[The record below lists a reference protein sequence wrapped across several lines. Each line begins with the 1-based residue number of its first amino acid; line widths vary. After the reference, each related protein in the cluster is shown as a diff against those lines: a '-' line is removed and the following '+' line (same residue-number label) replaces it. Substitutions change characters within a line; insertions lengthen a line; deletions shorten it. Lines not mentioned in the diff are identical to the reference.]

1 MKAVFMGTPDFAV
14 PTLQKMVDMGIE
26 ITAVV
31 TQPDKAKGRGKK
43 VIYSPVKECALAH
56 DLPVYQ
62 PVRIKK
68 DPEFIQTLRDM
79 APDVIVVVAFGQI
92 LPKEVLDIPRLGC
105 VNVHASLLP
114 KFRGAA
120 PIQWA
125 IIDGEK
131 VTGVTTMLMDVGLDT
146 GDMLLK
152 TEVSVDAKETGGS
165 LHDKLAAAG
174 GELLERTLIGLEA
187 GTIVPEKQDD
197 SQAGEYARMLDKEL
211 GHIDFNQPAVVIE
224 RLIRG
229 LNPWPSA
236 YTYIDG
242 KTLKI
247 WEAEVLDRNYGCEY
261 GEVAEVTRTSLIIQT
276 ICALHGPI
284 LKENLGYY
292 LDLYNTWSSY
302 GVESEGV
309 VIAYTSVYGNTKKA
323 VELLADKLT
332 ALGCPKVTV
341 TDLARD
347 DMAEA
352 VEDAFRYGK
361 LVLATTTYNGDIF
374 PFMKTFIEHLTERGY
389 RNRTIGL
396 IENGSWAPTAA
407 KTMLKM
413 FEGSKNLTFTDT
425 TVTIK
430 SAVNT
435 ENEAQIAAL
444 AEELCK

>member
-14 PTLQKMVDMGIE
+14 PTLQKMIDMGIE
-26 ITAVV
+26 VTAVV

-62 PVRIKK
+62 PVRIRKE
-68 DPEFIQTLRDM
+68 PEFIQTLRDM
-79 APDVIVVVAFGQI
+79 KPDVIVVVAFGQI
-92 LPKEVLDIPRLGC
+92 LPKEILDIPRLGC

-120 PIQWA
+120 PIQWS
-125 IIDGEK
+125 IIDGEE
-131 VTGVTTMLMDVGLDT
+131 VTGVTTMLMDAGLDT

-152 TEVSVDAKETGGS
+152 TEIPMDPKETGGS
-165 LHDKLAAAG
+165 LHDKLAAVG
-174 GELLERTLIGLEA
+174 GELLEKTLIGLEA

-261 GEVAEVTRTSLIIQT
+261 GEVAEVTRNCLIIQT
-276 ICALHGPI
+276 GIGAL
-284 LKENLGYY
+284 
-292 LDLYNTWSSY
+292 
-302 GVESEGV
+302 
-309 VIAYTSVYGNTKKA
+309 SVKSVQLQGKKRM
-323 VELLADKLT
+323 D
-332 ALGCPKVTV
+332 
-341 TDLARD
+341 
-347 DMAEA
+347 
-352 VEDAFRYGK
+352 
-361 LVLATTTYNGDIF
+361 
-374 PFMKTFIEHLTERGY
+374 
-389 RNRTIGL
+389 
-396 IENGSWAPTAA
+396 
-407 KTMLKM
+407 
-413 FEGSKNLTFTDT
+413 
-425 TVTIK
+425 
-430 SAVNT
+430 
-435 ENEAQIAAL
+435 IAAFL
-444 AEELCK
+444 NGYTIEKGTRFDNE

>member
-14 PTLQKMVDMGIE
+14 PTLQKMIDMGIE

-62 PVRIKK
+62 PVRIRKE
-68 DPEFIQTLRDM
+68 PEFIQTLRDM
-79 APDVIVVVAFGQI
+79 QPDVIVVVAFGQI
-92 LPKEVLDIPRLGC
+92 LPKEILDIPRLGC

-120 PIQWA
+120 PIQWS
-125 IIDGEK
+125 IIDGEE

-146 GDMLLK
+146 GDILLK
-152 TEVSVDAKETGGS
+152 TEIPVDPKETGGS
-165 LHDKLAAAG
+165 LHDKLAAVG
-174 GELLERTLIGLEA
+174 GELLEKTLIGLEA

-261 GEVAEVTRTSLIIQT
+261 GEVAEVTRNCLIIQT
-276 ICALHGPI
+276 GIGAL
-284 LKENLGYY
+284 
-292 LDLYNTWSSY
+292 
-302 GVESEGV
+302 
-309 VIAYTSVYGNTKKA
+309 SVKSVQLQGKKRM
-323 VELLADKLT
+323 D
-332 ALGCPKVTV
+332 
-341 TDLARD
+341 
-347 DMAEA
+347 
-352 VEDAFRYGK
+352 
-361 LVLATTTYNGDIF
+361 
-374 PFMKTFIEHLTERGY
+374 
-389 RNRTIGL
+389 
-396 IENGSWAPTAA
+396 
-407 KTMLKM
+407 
-413 FEGSKNLTFTDT
+413 
-425 TVTIK
+425 
-430 SAVNT
+430 
-435 ENEAQIAAL
+435 IAAFL
-444 AEELCK
+444 NGYTIEKGTRFDNE

>member
-1 MKAVFMGTPDFAV
+1 MMKAVFMGTPDFAV
-14 PTLQKMVDMGIE
+14 PTLQKMIDMGIE
-26 ITAVV
+26 VTAVV

-62 PVRIKK
+62 PVRIRKE
-68 DPEFIQTLRDM
+68 PEFIQTLRDM
-79 APDVIVVVAFGQI
+79 QPDVIVVVAFGQI
-92 LPKEVLDIPRLGC
+92 LPKEILDIPRLGC

-120 PIQWA
+120 PIQWS
-125 IIDGEK
+125 IIDGEE

-152 TEVSVDAKETGGS
+152 TEIPVDPKETGGS
-165 LHDKLAAAG
+165 LHDKLAAVG
-174 GELLERTLIGLEA
+174 GELLEKTLIGLEA

-261 GEVAEVTRTSLIIQT
+261 GEVAEVTRNCLIIQT
-276 ICALHGPI
+276 GIGAL
-284 LKENLGYY
+284 
-292 LDLYNTWSSY
+292 
-302 GVESEGV
+302 
-309 VIAYTSVYGNTKKA
+309 SVKSVQLQGKKRM
-323 VELLADKLT
+323 D
-332 ALGCPKVTV
+332 
-341 TDLARD
+341 
-347 DMAEA
+347 
-352 VEDAFRYGK
+352 
-361 LVLATTTYNGDIF
+361 
-374 PFMKTFIEHLTERGY
+374 
-389 RNRTIGL
+389 
-396 IENGSWAPTAA
+396 
-407 KTMLKM
+407 
-413 FEGSKNLTFTDT
+413 
-425 TVTIK
+425 
-430 SAVNT
+430 
-435 ENEAQIAAL
+435 IAAFL
-444 AEELCK
+444 NGYTIEKGTRFDNE

>member
-14 PTLQKMVDMGIE
+14 PTLQKMIDMGIE

-62 PVRIKK
+62 PVRIRKE
-68 DPEFIQTLRDM
+68 PEFIQTLRDM
-79 APDVIVVVAFGQI
+79 QPDVIVVVAFGQI
-92 LPKEVLDIPRLGC
+92 LPKEILDIPRLGC

-120 PIQWA
+120 PIQWS
-125 IIDGEK
+125 IIDGEE

-152 TEVSVDAKETGGS
+152 TEIPMDPKETGGS
-165 LHDKLAAAG
+165 LHDKLAAVG
-174 GELLERTLIGLEA
+174 GELLEKTLIGLEA

-261 GEVAEVTRTSLIIQT
+261 GEVAEVTRNCLIIQT
-276 ICALHGPI
+276 GVGAL
-284 LKENLGYY
+284 
-292 LDLYNTWSSY
+292 
-302 GVESEGV
+302 
-309 VIAYTSVYGNTKKA
+309 SVKSVQLQGKKRM
-323 VELLADKLT
+323 D
-332 ALGCPKVTV
+332 
-341 TDLARD
+341 
-347 DMAEA
+347 
-352 VEDAFRYGK
+352 
-361 LVLATTTYNGDIF
+361 
-374 PFMKTFIEHLTERGY
+374 
-389 RNRTIGL
+389 
-396 IENGSWAPTAA
+396 
-407 KTMLKM
+407 
-413 FEGSKNLTFTDT
+413 
-425 TVTIK
+425 
-430 SAVNT
+430 
-435 ENEAQIAAL
+435 IAAFL
-444 AEELCK
+444 NGYTIEKGTRFDNE

>member
-14 PTLQKMVDMGIE
+14 PTLQKMIDMGIE
-26 ITAVV
+26 VTAVV

-62 PVRIKK
+62 PVRIRKE
-68 DPEFIQTLRDM
+68 PEFIQTLRDM
-79 APDVIVVVAFGQI
+79 QPDVIVVVAFGQI
-92 LPKEVLDIPRLGC
+92 LPKEILDIPRLGC

-120 PIQWA
+120 PIQWS
-125 IIDGEK
+125 IIDGEE
-131 VTGVTTMLMDVGLDT
+131 VTGVTTMLMDAGLDT

-152 TEVSVDAKETGGS
+152 AEIPMDPKETGGS
-165 LHDKLAAAG
+165 LHDKLAAVG
-174 GELLERTLIGLEA
+174 GELLEKTLIGLEA

-261 GEVAEVTRTSLIIQT
+261 GEVAEVTRSSLIIQT
-276 ICALHGPI
+276 GIGALSVKSVQ
-284 LKENLGYY
+284 L
-292 LDLYNTWSSY
+292 
-302 GVESEGV
+302 EG
-309 VIAYTSVYGNTKKA
+309 KKRM
-323 VELLADKLT
+323 D
-332 ALGCPKVTV
+332 
-341 TDLARD
+341 
-347 DMAEA
+347 
-352 VEDAFRYGK
+352 
-361 LVLATTTYNGDIF
+361 
-374 PFMKTFIEHLTERGY
+374 
-389 RNRTIGL
+389 
-396 IENGSWAPTAA
+396 
-407 KTMLKM
+407 
-413 FEGSKNLTFTDT
+413 
-425 TVTIK
+425 
-430 SAVNT
+430 
-435 ENEAQIAAL
+435 IAAFL
-444 AEELCK
+444 NGYTIEKGTRMDFANETNE

>member
-14 PTLQKMVDMGIE
+14 PTLQKMIDMGIE
-26 ITAVV
+26 VTAVI

-62 PVRIKK
+62 PVRIRKE
-68 DPEFIQTLRDM
+68 PEFIQTLRDM
-79 APDVIVVVAFGQI
+79 QPDVIVVVAFGQI
-92 LPKEVLDIPRLGC
+92 LPKEILDIPRLGC

-120 PIQWA
+120 PIQWS
-125 IIDGEK
+125 IIDGE
-131 VTGVTTMLMDVGLDT
+131 VLTGVSTMLMVAGLDT

-152 TEVSVDAKETGGS
+152 TEIPMDPKETGGS
-165 LHDKLAAAG
+165 LHDKLAAVG
-174 GELLERTLIGLEA
+174 GELLEKTLIGLEA

-261 GEVAEVTRTSLIIQT
+261 GEVAEVTRNCLIIQT
-276 ICALHGPI
+276 GIGAL
-284 LKENLGYY
+284 
-292 LDLYNTWSSY
+292 
-302 GVESEGV
+302 
-309 VIAYTSVYGNTKKA
+309 SVKSVQLQGKKRM
-323 VELLADKLT
+323 D
-332 ALGCPKVTV
+332 
-341 TDLARD
+341 
-347 DMAEA
+347 
-352 VEDAFRYGK
+352 
-361 LVLATTTYNGDIF
+361 
-374 PFMKTFIEHLTERGY
+374 
-389 RNRTIGL
+389 
-396 IENGSWAPTAA
+396 
-407 KTMLKM
+407 
-413 FEGSKNLTFTDT
+413 
-425 TVTIK
+425 
-430 SAVNT
+430 
-435 ENEAQIAAL
+435 IAAFL
-444 AEELCK
+444 NGYTIEKGTRFDNE

>member
-14 PTLQKMVDMGIE
+14 PTLQKMIDMGIE

-62 PVRIKK
+62 PVRIRKE
-68 DPEFIQTLRDM
+68 PEFIQTLRDM
-79 APDVIVVVAFGQI
+79 QPDVIVVVAFGQI
-92 LPKEVLDIPRLGC
+92 LPKEILDIPRLGC

-120 PIQWA
+120 PIQWS
-125 IIDGEK
+125 IIDGEE

-152 TEVSVDAKETGGS
+152 TEIPVDPKETGGS
-165 LHDKLAAAG
+165 LHDKLAAVG
-174 GELLERTLIGLEA
+174 GELLEKTLIGLEA

-261 GEVAEVTRTSLIIQT
+261 GEVAEVTRNCLIIQT
-276 ICALHGPI
+276 GIGAL
-284 LKENLGYY
+284 
-292 LDLYNTWSSY
+292 
-302 GVESEGV
+302 
-309 VIAYTSVYGNTKKA
+309 SVKSVQLQGTKRM
-323 VELLADKLT
+323 D
-332 ALGCPKVTV
+332 
-341 TDLARD
+341 
-347 DMAEA
+347 
-352 VEDAFRYGK
+352 
-361 LVLATTTYNGDIF
+361 
-374 PFMKTFIEHLTERGY
+374 
-389 RNRTIGL
+389 
-396 IENGSWAPTAA
+396 
-407 KTMLKM
+407 
-413 FEGSKNLTFTDT
+413 
-425 TVTIK
+425 
-430 SAVNT
+430 
-435 ENEAQIAAL
+435 IAAFL
-444 AEELCK
+444 NGYTIEKGTRFDNE

>member
-1 MKAVFMGTPDFAV
+1 MMKAVFMGTPDFAV
-14 PTLQKMVDMGIE
+14 PTLQKMIDMGIE

-62 PVRIKK
+62 PVRIRKE
-68 DPEFIQTLRDM
+68 PEFIQTLRDM
-79 APDVIVVVAFGQI
+79 QPDVIVVVAFGQI
-92 LPKEVLDIPRLGC
+92 LPKEILDIPRLGC

-120 PIQWA
+120 PIQWS
-125 IIDGEK
+125 IIDGEE
-131 VTGVTTMLMDVGLDT
+131 VTGVTTMLMDAGLDT

-152 TEVSVDAKETGGS
+152 TEIPMDPKETGGS
-165 LHDKLAAAG
+165 LHDKLAAVG
-174 GELLERTLIGLEA
+174 GELLEKTLIGLEA

-261 GEVAEVTRTSLIIQT
+261 GEVAEVTRNCLIIQT
-276 ICALHGPI
+276 GIGAL
-284 LKENLGYY
+284 
-292 LDLYNTWSSY
+292 
-302 GVESEGV
+302 
-309 VIAYTSVYGNTKKA
+309 SVKSVQLQGKKRM
-323 VELLADKLT
+323 D
-332 ALGCPKVTV
+332 
-341 TDLARD
+341 
-347 DMAEA
+347 
-352 VEDAFRYGK
+352 
-361 LVLATTTYNGDIF
+361 
-374 PFMKTFIEHLTERGY
+374 
-389 RNRTIGL
+389 
-396 IENGSWAPTAA
+396 
-407 KTMLKM
+407 
-413 FEGSKNLTFTDT
+413 
-425 TVTIK
+425 
-430 SAVNT
+430 
-435 ENEAQIAAL
+435 IAAFL
-444 AEELCK
+444 NGYTIEKGTRFDNE

>member
-14 PTLQKMVDMGIE
+14 PTLQKMIDMGIE
-26 ITAVV
+26 VTAVV

-62 PVRIKK
+62 PVRIRKE
-68 DPEFIQTLRDM
+68 PEFIQTLRDM
-79 APDVIVVVAFGQI
+79 QPDVIVVVAFGQI
-92 LPKEVLDIPRLGC
+92 LPKEILDIPRLGC

-114 KFRGAA
+114 IFRGAA
-120 PIQWA
+120 PIQWS
-125 IIDGEK
+125 IIDGEE

-152 TEVSVDAKETGGS
+152 AEIPMDPKETGGS
-165 LHDKLAAAG
+165 LHDKLAAVG
-174 GELLERTLIGLEA
+174 GELLEKTLIGLEA

-261 GEVAEVTRTSLIIQT
+261 GEVAEVTRNCLIIQT
-276 ICALHGPI
+276 GVGAL
-284 LKENLGYY
+284 
-292 LDLYNTWSSY
+292 
-302 GVESEGV
+302 
-309 VIAYTSVYGNTKKA
+309 SVKSVQLQGKKRM
-323 VELLADKLT
+323 D
-332 ALGCPKVTV
+332 
-341 TDLARD
+341 
-347 DMAEA
+347 
-352 VEDAFRYGK
+352 
-361 LVLATTTYNGDIF
+361 
-374 PFMKTFIEHLTERGY
+374 
-389 RNRTIGL
+389 
-396 IENGSWAPTAA
+396 
-407 KTMLKM
+407 
-413 FEGSKNLTFTDT
+413 
-425 TVTIK
+425 
-430 SAVNT
+430 
-435 ENEAQIAAL
+435 IAAFL
-444 AEELCK
+444 NGYTIEKGTRFDNE

>member
-14 PTLQKMVDMGIE
+14 PTLQKMIDMGIE

-62 PVRIKK
+62 PVRIRKE
-68 DPEFIQTLRDM
+68 PEFIQTLRDM
-79 APDVIVVVAFGQI
+79 QPDVIVVVAFGQI
-92 LPKEVLDIPRLGC
+92 LPKEILDIPRLGC

-120 PIQWA
+120 PIQWS
-125 IIDGEK
+125 IIDGEE

-152 TEVSVDAKETGGS
+152 AEIPIDPKETGGS
-165 LHDKLAAAG
+165 LHDKLAAVG
-174 GELLERTLIGLEA
+174 GELLEKTLIGLEA

-261 GEVAEVTRTSLIIQT
+261 GEVAEVTRNCLIIQT
-276 ICALHGPI
+276 GIGAL
-284 LKENLGYY
+284 
-292 LDLYNTWSSY
+292 
-302 GVESEGV
+302 
-309 VIAYTSVYGNTKKA
+309 SVKSVQLQGKKRM
-323 VELLADKLT
+323 D
-332 ALGCPKVTV
+332 
-341 TDLARD
+341 
-347 DMAEA
+347 
-352 VEDAFRYGK
+352 
-361 LVLATTTYNGDIF
+361 
-374 PFMKTFIEHLTERGY
+374 
-389 RNRTIGL
+389 
-396 IENGSWAPTAA
+396 
-407 KTMLKM
+407 
-413 FEGSKNLTFTDT
+413 
-425 TVTIK
+425 
-430 SAVNT
+430 
-435 ENEAQIAAL
+435 IAAFL
-444 AEELCK
+444 NGYTIEKGTRFDNE

>member
-1 MKAVFMGTPDFAV
+1 MRVIFMGTPDFSV
-14 PTLQKMVDMGIE
+14 GTLEALIE
-26 ITAVV
+26 AGHEVCLAV
-31 TQPDKAKGRGKK
+31 TQPDKPKGRGKEMQFP
-43 VIYSPVKECALAH
+43 PVKEAALSH
-56 DLPVYQ
+56 GIPVFQ
-62 PVRIKK
+62 PIKVREAACVKELAGYK
-68 DPEFIQTLRDM
+68 
-79 APDVIVVVAFGQI
+79 ADVIVVVAFGQI
-92 LPKEVLDIPRLGC
+92 LPKAILELTPYGC

-114 KFRGAA
+114 KYRGAA

-197 SQAGEYARMLDKEL
+197 SQAGEYACMLDKEL

-261 GEVAEVTRTSLIIQT
+261 GEVAEVTRNSLIIQT
-276 ICALHGPI
+276 GIGALSVKSVQLEGKKRMDI
-284 LKENLGYY
+284 SAFLNGY
-292 LDLYNTWSSY
+292 T
-302 GVESEGV
+302 
-309 VIAYTSVYGNTKKA
+309 
-323 VELLADKLT
+323 
-332 ALGCPKVTV
+332 
-341 TDLARD
+341 
-347 DMAEA
+347 
-352 VEDAFRYGK
+352 
-361 LVLATTTYNGDIF
+361 
-374 PFMKTFIEHLTERGY
+374 IEKGTR
-389 RNRTIGL
+389 
-396 IENGSWAPTAA
+396 
-407 KTMLKM
+407 MD
-413 FEGSKNLTFTDT
+413 F
-425 TVTIK
+425 
-430 SAVNT
+430 
-435 ENEAQIAAL
+435 ENETN
-444 AEELCK
+444 E

>member
-92 LPKEVLDIPRLGC
+92 LSKEVLDIPRLGC

-152 TEVSVDAKETGGS
+152 TEVSVDANETGGS

-261 GEVAEVTRTSLIIQT
+261 GEVAEVTRNCLIIQT
-276 ICALHGPI
+276 GIGAL
-284 LKENLGYY
+284 
-292 LDLYNTWSSY
+292 
-302 GVESEGV
+302 
-309 VIAYTSVYGNTKKA
+309 SVKSVQLQGKKRM
-323 VELLADKLT
+323 D
-332 ALGCPKVTV
+332 
-341 TDLARD
+341 
-347 DMAEA
+347 
-352 VEDAFRYGK
+352 
-361 LVLATTTYNGDIF
+361 
-374 PFMKTFIEHLTERGY
+374 
-389 RNRTIGL
+389 
-396 IENGSWAPTAA
+396 
-407 KTMLKM
+407 
-413 FEGSKNLTFTDT
+413 
-425 TVTIK
+425 
-430 SAVNT
+430 
-435 ENEAQIAAL
+435 IAAFL
-444 AEELCK
+444 NGYTIEKGTRFDNE

>member
-1 MKAVFMGTPDFAV
+1 MKVVFMGTPDFAV
-14 PTLQKMVDMGIE
+14 PTLQKMIDMGIE

-62 PVRIKK
+62 PVRIRKE
-68 DPEFIQTLRDM
+68 PEFIQTLRDM
-79 APDVIVVVAFGQI
+79 QPDVIVVVAFGQI
-92 LPKEVLDIPRLGC
+92 LPKEILDIPRLGC

-120 PIQWA
+120 PIQWS
-125 IIDGEK
+125 IIDGEE

-152 TEVSVDAKETGGS
+152 TEIPVDPKETGGS
-165 LHDKLAAAG
+165 LHDKLAAVG
-174 GELLERTLIGLEA
+174 GELLEKTLIGLEA

-261 GEVAEVTRTSLIIQT
+261 GEVAEVTRNCLIIQT
-276 ICALHGPI
+276 GVGAL
-284 LKENLGYY
+284 
-292 LDLYNTWSSY
+292 
-302 GVESEGV
+302 
-309 VIAYTSVYGNTKKA
+309 SVKSVQLQGKKRM
-323 VELLADKLT
+323 D
-332 ALGCPKVTV
+332 
-341 TDLARD
+341 
-347 DMAEA
+347 
-352 VEDAFRYGK
+352 
-361 LVLATTTYNGDIF
+361 
-374 PFMKTFIEHLTERGY
+374 
-389 RNRTIGL
+389 
-396 IENGSWAPTAA
+396 
-407 KTMLKM
+407 
-413 FEGSKNLTFTDT
+413 
-425 TVTIK
+425 
-430 SAVNT
+430 
-435 ENEAQIAAL
+435 IAAFL
-444 AEELCK
+444 NGYTIEKGTRFDNE

>member
-165 LHDKLAAAG
+165 LYDKLAAAG

-261 GEVAEVTRTSLIIQT
+261 GEVAEVTRNSLIIQT
-276 ICALHGPI
+276 GVGALSVKSVQLEGKKRMDI
-284 LKENLGYY
+284 SAFLNGY
-292 LDLYNTWSSY
+292 T
-302 GVESEGV
+302 
-309 VIAYTSVYGNTKKA
+309 
-323 VELLADKLT
+323 
-332 ALGCPKVTV
+332 
-341 TDLARD
+341 
-347 DMAEA
+347 
-352 VEDAFRYGK
+352 
-361 LVLATTTYNGDIF
+361 
-374 PFMKTFIEHLTERGY
+374 IEKGTR
-389 RNRTIGL
+389 
-396 IENGSWAPTAA
+396 
-407 KTMLKM
+407 MD
-413 FEGSKNLTFTDT
+413 F
-425 TVTIK
+425 
-430 SAVNT
+430 
-435 ENEAQIAAL
+435 ENETN
-444 AEELCK
+444 E

>member
-14 PTLQKMVDMGIE
+14 PTLQKMIDMGIE
-26 ITAVV
+26 VTAVV

-62 PVRIKK
+62 PVRIRKE
-68 DPEFIQTLRDM
+68 PEFIQTLRDM
-79 APDVIVVVAFGQI
+79 RPDVIVVVAFGQI
-92 LPKEVLDIPRLGC
+92 LPKEILDIPRLGC

-120 PIQWA
+120 PIQWS
-125 IIDGEK
+125 IIDGEE

-152 TEVSVDAKETGGS
+152 AEIPMDPKETGGS
-165 LHDKLAAAG
+165 LHDKLAAVG
-174 GELLERTLIGLEA
+174 GELLEKTLIGLEA

-261 GEVAEVTRTSLIIQT
+261 GEVAEVTRNCLIIQT
-276 ICALHGPI
+276 GVGAL
-284 LKENLGYY
+284 
-292 LDLYNTWSSY
+292 
-302 GVESEGV
+302 
-309 VIAYTSVYGNTKKA
+309 SVKSVQLQGKKRM
-323 VELLADKLT
+323 D
-332 ALGCPKVTV
+332 
-341 TDLARD
+341 
-347 DMAEA
+347 
-352 VEDAFRYGK
+352 
-361 LVLATTTYNGDIF
+361 
-374 PFMKTFIEHLTERGY
+374 
-389 RNRTIGL
+389 
-396 IENGSWAPTAA
+396 
-407 KTMLKM
+407 
-413 FEGSKNLTFTDT
+413 
-425 TVTIK
+425 
-430 SAVNT
+430 
-435 ENEAQIAAL
+435 IAAFL
-444 AEELCK
+444 NGYTIEKGTRFDNE